1 MGSQSKICWNYCFKT
16 LTAQFELFQ
25 FCPRYFRRRSRE
37 MGLLVL
43 GHDMSPIIPLMI
55 FSPSKGWWVEVFI
68 VRFYNIF
75 SLCNA
80 VSSFTR
86 FLSYSVA
93 NDAAW
98 YSLSAFPLLFQCSFT
113 WTGKAE
119 NSSCWRHIS
128 RHSNF
133 DSEPLK
139 DMSISCTHHW
149 NARQGEKALLWQI
162 RTCTDLATT
171 GIVDTLCITT
181 LYLSQSLPYFIP
193 LGFALLQSWFRFCFS
208 VYVS

>member
-1 MGSQSKICWNYCFKT
+1 MGSKICWNYCFKT

-43 GHDMSPIIPLMI
+43 GHDVSPIIPLMI

-68 VRFYNIF
+68 VRFCNIF

-80 VSSFTR
+80 IFHKASFLLR
-86 FLSYSVA
+86 WQMARL
-93 NDAAW
+93 D
-98 YSLSAFPLLFQCSFT
+98 LSAFPLRFQCSFT

-119 NSSCWRHIS
+119 NSSCWRLIS

-139 DMSISCTHHW
+139 DMSISCTHYW

-181 LYLSQSLPYFIP
+181 LYLSQSPPYFIP
-193 LGFALLQSWFRFCFS
+193 LGFTLLQSWFRFCFF
-208 VYVS
+208 VCVS